1 MNLNNIKRNQLDY
14 LLTDILPN
22 ELSDRFTYSHFYEY
36 LIGRSDEVEQMYKQ
50 LEETKAKAEG
60 MFQGKKCWASMPLK
74 YSIMKELHTVRE
86 ISLVQPLA
94 AIEMLLFVGIYQKE
108 LLNLL
113 DKNACFSLRYHHRN
127 NDLCYKNK
135 NKSVIRYFS
144 EESKQAGREV
154 IEQTGMFFN
163 ILPYKSISAFT
174 SSEKWLVLNSKYA
187 YFIKTDYK
195 ACFDSIYTHTYT
207 WVIGKDSIDT
217 KGFDHNSNIYSVI
230 DRVLQN
236 INARRSNGVFQ
247 TEIIP
252 GYDSNAG

>member
-36 LIGRSDEVEQMYKQ
+36 LIEKSEEVEQMYKQ

-94 AIEMLLFVGIYQKE
+94 ALEMLLFVDIYQKE

-113 DKNACFSLRYHHRN
+113 DKNACFS
-127 NDLCYKNK
+127 
-135 NKSVIRYFS
+135 
-144 EESKQAGREV
+144 ES
-154 IEQTGMFFN
+154 
-163 ILPYKSISAFT
+163 
-174 SSEKWLVLNSKYA
+174 
-187 YFIKTDYK
+187 
-195 ACFDSIYTHTYT
+195 
-207 WVIGKDSIDT
+207 
-217 KGFDHNSNIYSVI
+217 
-230 DRVLQN
+230 
-236 INARRSNGVFQ
+236 
-247 TEIIP
+247 IP
-252 GYDSNAG
+252 KFV